1 MAGYNIPNVQP
12 IVPKSFA
19 DMSSAMMTN
28 AIRGNTAL
36 ARAMNGGRVGGRR
49 GVATT
54 QQVWTGQFDANGN
67 PVFTTV
73 PKGMTQKERAAFMQA
88 QQVNQAQRALQND
101 TVINEKLSRLN
112 SVPVA
117 EQAQILEDIRRNDID
132 RLTKISGVS
141 SGELFRTM
149 LQPFQDEVEKR
160 QTDISNSDGLSAL
173 WDGLK
178 IGAHG
183 FVSSLGA
190 AVKGGGAERYK
201 VAAEEHQRYRDK
213 VLEENAFLRDQ
224 ELRAAQGEGTFERMS
239 GPTGS
244 VLGTIGAAAGEMLP
258 SAGAGIA
265 GSIAGAKIG
274 GAAAGPYGALV
285 GALVGGAVPT
295 ASYEPFAFAQRV
307 VNDPTLSEE
316 QKLEAIDKGILPAA
330 GIGAATGAIP
340 AGVGAVGGRLLGVMA
355 RAGVPG
361 VSRVAEAVSA
371 PSANALAR
379 YAQRVGTTG
388 TELGLMNT
396 ATIMGQN
403 ANFAQA
409 TGREVPLTEGVA
421 EGLSQAVL
429 AAPLFGLMPRN
440 QPRPEPAI
448 KAVTKP
454 VTEST
459 ITSDATVTTPLAP
472 NTSTVPPEFMRTFWS
487 GVRNNRDAGV
497 PIDAGAIVKAW
508 NDAGYTTEQLV
519 TRLDGDSKVAT
530 QARLGANIIRPIRE
544 YLDAQTRT
552 PADVA
557 LSNFAKAV
565 KSAKYEDDF
574 TAAYNAVR
582 EVEGVTQ
589 ERITETFKG
598 IKNLAER
605 KKVWFENITSEA
617 EVAPV
622 ADAST
627 GVVNPRPVAEPKINI
642 AHPEPVRTDGGTTD
656 AIQDV
661 RPGTAGRAVPEVP
674 PLGAD
679 DAGAKTAAPAT
690 NLDANSGVAAD
701 TAGAASATPVIRPEE
716 LAGSNRT
723 IESGRI
729 GGTEEPGIRQDQAVD
744 GTTQVAGDVPS
755 TGETVSR
762 SSDTITPAGRTGPDS
777 GTRSAARP
785 SDRGVSDGSDAA
797 PASRVAVTPE
807 QVQIKL
813 GQSDA
818 TVSVPDGESLVVFKD
833 NGKWSVGLSKD
844 GEQLV
849 SGEKTRK
856 AAIERARELAVERA
870 NTTPEVIVRRA
881 HDESPTVWEE
891 VSPVAM
897 DEAGLTPEAVAIQ
910 NSFDVVPG
918 ETHNAI
924 TPADDMQIKILQ
936 GLMGYE
942 TDRLAPVLGRKVGGK
957 SLSDTDIVEARVRT
971 VDILVKESLGE
982 KLTAK
987 DTKIANYLHDELG
1000 LAKVKLPADI
1010 RLAYNAAKETGLNVN
1025 TRQIAET
1032 VMDPDTSVRKII
1044 DRVWCKA

>member
-690 NLDANSGVAAD
+690 NLDTNSGVAAD
-701 TAGAASATPVIRPEE
+701 TAGVASATPVIRPEE
-716 LAGSNRT
+716 LAGSNRA
-723 IESGRI
+723 IESRRT
-729 GGTEEPGIRQDQAVD
+729 GGIEEPGVRQNQAVD
-744 GTTQVAGDVPS
+744 GVTQVAGDVPS
-755 TGETVSR
+755 TGEAISR
-762 SSDTITPAGRTGPDS
+762 SSDTITPAGRTEPDS

-870 NTTPEVIVRRA
+870 NTAPEVIVRRA
-881 HDESPTVWEE
+881 RDESPTVWEE

-918 ETHNAI
+918 ETRNAI

-987 DTKIANYLHDELG
+987 DIKIANYLHDELG

>member
-132 RLTKISGVS
+132 RLTKTSGVS

-690 NLDANSGVAAD
+690 NLDTNSGVAAD
-701 TAGAASATPVIRPEE
+701 TAGVASATPVIRPEE
-716 LAGSNRT
+716 LAGSNRA
-723 IESGRI
+723 IESRRT
-729 GGTEEPGIRQDQAVD
+729 GGIEEPGVRQNQAVD
-744 GTTQVAGDVPS
+744 GVTQVAGDVPS
-755 TGETVSR
+755 TGEAISR
-762 SSDTITPAGRTGPDS
+762 SSDTITPAGRTEPDS

-870 NTTPEVIVRRA
+870 NTAPEVIVRRA
-881 HDESPTVWEE
+881 RDESPTVWEE

-918 ETHNAI
+918 ETRNAI

-987 DTKIANYLHDELG
+987 DIKIANYLHDELG

>member
-1 MAGYNIPNVQP
+1 MAGYNIPNIQP
-12 IVPKSFA
+12 ITPKSFA

-88 QQVNQAQRALQND
+88 QQANQAQRALQND

-132 RLTKISGVS
+132 RLTKTSGVS

-183 FVSSLGA
+183 FVSSLAA

-274 GAAAGPYGALV
+274 GVTAGPYGALV

-295 ASYEPFAFAQRV
+295 ASYEPFALAQRV

-340 AGVGAVGGRLLGVMA
+340 AGVGAVGGRLLGAMA

-440 QPRPEPAI
+440 QPRPEPMA
-448 KAVTKP
+448 KP
-454 VTEST
+454 VTEPV
-459 ITSDATVTTPLAP
+459 VTTEP
-472 NTSTVPPEFMRTFWS
+472 NAAAGNVTPKADTNIVPPEFMRTFWS

-530 QARLGANIIRPIRE
+530 QARLGASIIRPIRE

-557 LSNFAKAV
+557 LSDFAKAV

-589 ERITETFKG
+589 ERIAETFKG

-605 KKVWFENITSEA
+605 KKAWFENITSEA

-622 ADAST
+622 AETST
-627 GVVNPRPVAEPKINI
+627 EVISPQPVAEPKINI
-642 AHPEPVRTDGGTTD
+642 AHPEPVRTEGTTD
-656 AIQDV
+656 AIQDTGS
-661 RPGTAGRAVPEVP
+661 GTAGRATPEVS
-674 PLGAD
+674 LVGAD
-679 DAGAKTAAPAT
+679 DAGAKAAALTA

-744 GTTQVAGDVPS
+744 GITQVAGDVPS

-762 SSDTITPAGRTGPDS
+762 PSDTITPTGRTESDS
-777 GTRSAARP
+777 GTRSAVRQANR
-785 SDRGVSDGSDAA
+785 SVSDGSDAA

-818 TVSVPDGESLVVFKD
+818 IVSVPDGESFIVFKN

-844 GEQLV
+844 SEQLV

-870 NTTPEVIVRRA
+870 NSAPEVIVRRA
-881 HDESPTVWEE
+881 RDESLTAREE

-910 NSFDVVPG
+910 NSFDIVPG
-918 ETHNAI
+918 ETRNAI

-982 KLTAK
+982 KLTVK
-987 DTKIANYLHDELG
+987 DTKIASYLHDELG

>member
-1 MAGYNIPNVQP
+1 MAGYNIPNIQP
-12 IVPKSFA
+12 ITPKSFA

-73 PKGMTQKERAAFMQA
+73 PKGMTQKERAAFLQA
-88 QQVNQAQRALQND
+88 QQANQAQRALQND

-132 RLTKISGVS
+132 RLTKTFGVS

-183 FVSSLGA
+183 FVSSLAA

-274 GAAAGPYGALV
+274 GVTAGPYGALV

-295 ASYEPFAFAQRV
+295 ASYEPFALAQRV

-340 AGVGAVGGRLLGVMA
+340 AGVGAVGGRLLGAVA
-355 RAGVPG
+355 RAGAPG

-440 QPRPEPAI
+440 QPRPEPMA
-448 KAVTKP
+448 KP
-454 VTEST
+454 VTEPV
-459 ITSDATVTTPLAP
+459 VTTEP
-472 NTSTVPPEFMRTFWS
+472 NAAAGNVTPKADTNIVPPEFMRTFWS

-530 QARLGANIIRPIRE
+530 QARLGASIIRPIRE
-544 YLDAQTRT
+544 YLDTQTRT

-557 LSNFAKAV
+557 LSDFAKAV

-589 ERITETFKG
+589 ERIAETFKG

-622 ADAST
+622 AEAST
-627 GVVNPRPVAEPKINI
+627 EVISPQPVAEPKINI
-642 AHPEPVRTDGGTTD
+642 AHPEPVRTEGTTD
-656 AIQDV
+656 AIQDTGS
-661 RPGTAGRAVPEVP
+661 GTAGRATPEVS
-674 PLGAD
+674 LVGAD
-679 DAGAKTAAPAT
+679 DAGAKAAALTA

-744 GTTQVAGDVPS
+744 GITQVAGDVPS

-762 SSDTITPAGRTGPDS
+762 PSDTITPTGRTESDS
-777 GTRSAARP
+777 GTRSAVRQANR
-785 SDRGVSDGSDAA
+785 SVSDGSDAA

-818 TVSVPDGESLVVFKD
+818 IVSVPDGESFIVFKN

-844 GEQLV
+844 SEQLV

-870 NTTPEVIVRRA
+870 NSAPEVIVRRA
-881 HDESPTVWEE
+881 RDESLTAREE

-910 NSFDVVPG
+910 NSFDIVPG
-918 ETHNAI
+918 ETRNAI

-982 KLTAK
+982 KLTVK

>member
-1 MAGYNIPNVQP
+1 MAGYNIPNIQP
-12 IVPKSFA
+12 ITPKSFA

-88 QQVNQAQRALQND
+88 QQANQAQRALQND

-132 RLTKISGVS
+132 RLTKTSGVS

-183 FVSSLGA
+183 FVSSLAA

-274 GAAAGPYGALV
+274 GVTAGPYGALV

-295 ASYEPFAFAQRV
+295 ASYEPFALAQRV

-340 AGVGAVGGRLLGVMA
+340 AGVGAVGGRLLGAMA

-371 PSANALAR
+371 PSANALTR
-379 YAQRVGTTG
+379 YAQRVSTTG

-440 QPRPEPAI
+440 QPRPEPMA
-448 KAVTKP
+448 KP
-454 VTEST
+454 VTEPV
-459 ITSDATVTTPLAP
+459 VTTEP
-472 NTSTVPPEFMRTFWS
+472 NAAAGNVTPKADTNIVPPEFMRTFWS

-530 QARLGANIIRPIRE
+530 QARLGASIIRPIRE

-557 LSNFAKAV
+557 LSDFAKAV

-589 ERITETFKG
+589 ERIAETFKG

-622 ADAST
+622 AEAST
-627 GVVNPRPVAEPKINI
+627 EVISPQPVAEPKINI
-642 AHPEPVRTDGGTTD
+642 AHPEPVRTEGATD
-656 AIQDV
+656 AIQDAG
-661 RPGTAGRAVPEVP
+661 PGTAGRAAPEVP

-679 DAGAKTAAPAT
+679 DAGAKAAALTA
-690 NLDANSGVAAD
+690 NLDTNSGVAAD

-723 IESGRI
+723 IESGRT
-729 GGTEEPGIRQDQAVD
+729 GGVEEPGIRQNQAVD
-744 GTTQVAGDVPS
+744 GVTQVAGDVPS
-755 TGETVSR
+755 TGEAISR
-762 SSDTITPAGRTGPDS
+762 SSDTITPAGRTEPDS

-870 NTTPEVIVRRA
+870 NTAPEVIVRRA
-881 HDESPTVWEE
+881 RDESPTVWEE

-918 ETHNAI
+918 ETRNAI

-987 DTKIANYLHDELG
+987 DIKIANYLHDELG